1 MEVAILAGGLSTR
14 CDVVRPRGFRCHPG
28 AFSLGAGLGRSHDG
42 RGVRA
47 AAHQGAD
54 LDVSMFGTK
63 VMIILI
69 IIVVISR
76 SSGSSSSGSSSS
88 SSSSSSNSSGGSG
101 GSGSGS
107 GSGSSG
113 SGRSRANIII
123 VTNTVIAI
131 VE

>member
-1 MEVAILAGGLSTR
+1 MKVAILAGGLSTC
-14 CDVVRPRGFRCHPG
+14 CDVVRVRGFRCHPG

-54 LDVSMFGTK
+54 RDVSMFGTK

-69 IIVVISR
+69 IIVISR
-76 SSGSSSSGSSSS
+76 SSGSSSSSGS
-88 SSSSSSNSSGGSG
+88 GSG
-101 GSGSGS
+101 GSG
-107 GSGSSG
+107 SG

>member
-1 MEVAILAGGLSTR
+1 MKVAILAGGLSTR

-76 SSGSSSSGSSSS
+76 SSGSSSSSSSSSGS

-101 GSGSGS
+101 G
-107 GSGSSG
+107 SG

-131 VE
+131 VEWYS

>member
-1 MEVAILAGGLSTR
+1 MKVAILAGGLSTC
-14 CDVVRPRGFRCHPG
+14 CDVVRVRGFRCHPG

-54 LDVSMFGTK
+54 RDVSMFGTK

-69 IIVVISR
+69 IIVISR
-76 SSGSSSSGSSSS
+76 SSGSSSSGS
-88 SSSSSSNSSGGSG
+88 GSG
-101 GSGSGS
+101 GSG
-107 GSGSSG
+107 SG